1 MLAQGRGER
10 SFGNPF
16 SECGSVEFDNSDLWT
31 MMPFCIG
38 RIPSGLGLYLLM
50 IVDTRD
56 EIVTFVI
63 LESSIGIRSSE
74 QR

>member
-1 MLAQGRGER
+1 
-10 SFGNPF
+10 
-16 SECGSVEFDNSDLWT
+16 
-31 MMPFCIG
+31 MPFCIG